1 MSLAYCGHGAIG
13 LRQNDTP
20 MSTPYECPSCGYKL
34 DRDERLTECPMCNA
48 ALQPGAVPSLCPV
61 AEGD

>member
-1 MSLAYCGHGAIG
+1 
-13 LRQNDTP
+13 

-48 ALQPGAVPSLCPV
+48 VLQPGAVPSPCPV
-61 AEGD
+61 TEGD